1 MLKVYKHAVLSA
13 LGGRV
18 AIYAVGEAMDV
29 ANEMSKMFGAG
40 FDDNGMKLPSPADVF
55 LSQYRDEKARKEQD
69 CDSKMMLDGATMYN
83 LGGIYVIHA
92 EKKPEL
98 GILVHEVFHVV
109 HALSESCGI
118 HDDEFSAHIGQ
129 YLFELFAECPTIK
142 TCEVRSDG
150 LVQHDLFEEGLK

>member
-1 MLKVYKHAVLSA
+1 MMKVYKHAILSA

-18 AIYAVGEAMDV
+18 IIYAVGEAMEV

-40 FDDNGMKLPSPADVF
+40 FDDNGIRLPSPSDIF
-55 LSQYRDEKARKEQD
+55 LSQYRDEKVRKEQG
-69 CDSKMMLDGATMYN
+69 CDSQMMITGATMYN

-92 EKKPEL
+92 EKKPTL
-98 GILVHEVFHVV
+98 GILVHEIFHVV

-129 YLFELFAECPTIK
+129 YLFELFTECPTVK
-142 TCEVRSDG
+142 GCEVRSDG
-150 LVQHDLFEEGLK
+150 LVQHDLFELEVK